1 MGWVRHSLNE
11 IRRLRQKL
19 DGGSLELRLDDGT
32 VERFTLDDFLQ
43 NFKRNSERLRS
54 LYMEEEVPPPHPYG
68 AALTRAVDLPPEL
81 WRGAQDQRRL
91 DAQIERSLS
100 GEVEG

>member
-1 MGWVRHSLNE
+1 M
-11 IRRLRQKL
+11 
-19 DGGSLELRLDDGT
+19 DGGRLELRLDDGT
-32 VERFTLDDFLQ
+32 VERFTMDDFLA
-43 NFKRNSERLRS
+43 NFQRNAERLRS
-54 LYMEEEVPPPHPYG
+54 LYRDEGVPPPHPYG

-91 DAQIERSLS
+91 DAQIERSLV

>member
-1 MGWVRHSLNE
+1 MGWVRSNLNE
-11 IRRLRQKL
+11 IRRLRRQM

-32 VERFTLDDFLQ
+32 VQRFTMDDFLQ
-43 NFKRNSERLRS
+43 NFERNSQRLRA

-81 WRGAQDQRRL
+81 ERGAQDQRRL
-91 DAQIERSLS
+91 DAQIEEAGR
-100 GEVEG
+100 